1 MPRTANRSNYHYE
14 VYYKNDMGDIIKK
27 YFRTTKEIS
36 ETFNICRATIYNLKT
51 NQSRSRDTNI
61 YRINK
66 LPKPV
71 PVYIQVQRPIEEMIM
86 I

>member
-14 VYYKNDMGDIIKK
+14 VFYQNDMGDIIKK

-36 ETFNICRATIYNLKT
+36 ETFKICRATIYNLKT
-51 NQSRSRDTNI
+51 NQSRSRDTKI

-66 LPKPV
+66 LEKPI
-71 PVYIQVQRPIEEMIM
+71 PVYIQVQRPTEEMIL